1 MCSRFRSLLLA
12 GVCLLSVS
20 CQREKRDLRPSPTR
34 LAIFGNAAKESAL
47 RPGGPINPQPV
58 VLNPFNS
65 SGFDISEGQRL
76 FNWYNCNGCHANG
89 GGGIGPPLIKQQWI
103 YGGEPA
109 NIFDTIV
116 KGRPNGMPAWGDR
129 IPEYQIW
136 QIVAYVRSMNGQ
148 QPTSATPTRP
158 DTIETNPQN
167 LRNRTTGET
176 K

>member
-1 MCSRFRSLLLA
+1 MMRSYA
-12 GVCLLSVS
+12 SAISMACLLVAA
-20 CQREKRDLRPSPTR
+20 CQRQHRDIRPSPTR
-34 LAIFGNAAKESAL
+34 LAIYGDAAKEDVI

-58 VLNPFNS
+58 ANNPYNAS
-65 SGFDISEGQRL
+65 AYDISEGQRL
-76 FNWYNCNGCHANG
+76 YNWYNCNGCHFNG

-116 KGRPNGMPAWGDR
+116 KGRPNGMPAWGER

-136 QIVAYVRSMNGQ
+136 QIVAYIRSMNGQ
-148 QPTSATPTRP
+148 QPRSATASRA
-158 DTIETNPQN
+158 DMIETNPQTIV
-167 LRNRTTGET
+167 NRTNGQT